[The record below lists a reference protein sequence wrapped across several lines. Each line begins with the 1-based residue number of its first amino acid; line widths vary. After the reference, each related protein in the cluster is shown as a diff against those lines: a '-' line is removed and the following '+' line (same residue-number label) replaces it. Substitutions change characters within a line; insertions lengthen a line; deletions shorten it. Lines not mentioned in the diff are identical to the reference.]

1 MSNVVCCL
9 VRNTNIYKFRRV
21 YFSLGTTFRLETL
34 QFTDFK
40 KFFKL
45 SWRILLIMHFDM
57 THSVDI
63 AASYTQ
69 LPTGRFDRWHLQRS
83 LA

>member
-1 MSNVVCCL
+1 MLNVVCCL

-63 AASYTQ
+63 CRVVYTT
-69 LPTGRFDRWHLQRS
+69 PDR
-83 LA
+83 AF